1 MGTGGWGVMIESYR
15 DLEVWQR
22 AMLLVEAVYRLCEHL
37 PHQEM
42 YGLRAQLQRAAVSIP
57 SNLAEGPARASTRD
71 YLRFVSIAQGSLAEL
86 ETQLIL
92 AGRIHGLPEDLLTS
106 RLSDA
111 DRLGRKLRALQ
122 KSLSAKVAAAGKS
135 APQPPVPSPQSRVSE
150 SAEEY
155 L

>member
-1 MGTGGWGVMIESYR
+1 MIESYR

-22 AMLLVEAVYRLCEHL
+22 AMQLVEDVYRACELL
-37 PHQEM
+37 PHHEM
-42 YGLRAQLQRAAVSIP
+42 YGLRAQLQHAAVSIP
-57 SNLAEGPARASTRD
+57 SNLAEGHARASTRD

-111 DRLGRKLRALQ
+111 DQLGRKLRGLQ
-122 KSLSAKVAAAGKS
+122 KSLSAKVAAMSKF
-135 APQPPVPSPQSRVSE
+135 APQSRVPSPQSRVSE
-150 SAEEY
+150 DAEEY